1 MEDSRTSDRLEDG
14 KEGPAKSGRRRA
26 WPGHGDVQ
34 AELFPGRCSR
44 KPEGGRPTARDV
56 AREAG
61 VSPTAVSFVL
71 TGTHPEKVSAATRQ
85 RVLEAVERLG
95 YRPNRLARSLRTC
108 RTGAIGVLLTDIKH
122 PLLARTVSGI
132 QQVARQH
139 GYHVILH
146 NTTFNPEAEREAL
159 QFLAD
164 LLVDGIIFVSTST
177 WGDDSVLL
185 EWTQTP
191 LVLINRALSER
202 TGVPLTL
209 PRVRVDYRTGAE
221 EAVLHLAEQGCR
233 RIAYVGAVMT
243 GPGASLAA
251 TERYAGYRDALARVG
266 LPYLP
271 ELVHV
276 SPSNWPGWEDG
287 SQAVQSF
294 LGYGFDGLYA
304 VNDYAAAGA
313 ISMILR
319 AGLRVPQDVAVVGN
333 DNTDVASHH
342 SPRITSVDPN
352 WEEAGA
358 VALRLL
364 QQFLENA
371 RGGHRTQRR
380 APGQVTEATGNEE
393 VANIESG
400 AMGATGGDGDGRVAQ
415 LGDGSHLISRDGV
428 VAIRPRLVVRESSL
442 RVG

>member
-1 MEDSRTSDRLEDG
+1 MENPQAPEQTGGGTDNRTTRIKRYAGQSQGGE
-14 KEGPAKSGRRRA
+14 RA
-26 WPGHGDVQ
+26 VLSTGWRGTRWQ
-34 AELFPGRCSR
+34 T
-44 KPEGGRPTARDV
+44 GRPTARDV

-71 TGTHPEKVSAATRQ
+71 TGTHPEKVSAATRK

-95 YRPNRLARSLRTC
+95 YRPNRLARSLRTH

-132 QQVARQH
+132 QEVAREH

-146 NTTFNPEAEREAL
+146 NTSFNPEAEREAL

-185 EWTQTP
+185 QWTQTP
-191 LVLINRALSER
+191 LVLINRALSESI
-202 TGVPLTL
+202 TVPPSL
-209 PRVRVDYRTGAE
+209 PRVRVDYRTGAK
-221 EAVLHLAEQGCR
+221 EAVLHLVEQGCR
-233 RIAYVGAVMT
+233 RIAYVGAVLT

-251 TERYAGYRDALARVG
+251 TERYGGYRDALEAAG

-271 ELVHV
+271 ELVHI
-276 SPSNWPGWEDG
+276 SSASRPGWDDG
-287 SQAVQSF
+287 AEAVERF
-294 LGYGFDGLYA
+294 LAHGFDGLYA

-313 ISMILR
+313 IGMLLR

-333 DNTDVASHH
+333 DNTEVASHH
-342 SPRITSVDPN
+342 SPQITSVDPN

-364 QQFLENA
+364 QSLLNNREKA
-371 RGGHRTQRR
+371 RDFQRR
-380 APGQVTEATGNEE
+380 MNGEAAAAKPAGTEAEGGNRAAEPSE
-393 VANIESG
+393 AKDLI
-400 AMGATGGDGDGRVAQ
+400 GDG
-415 LGDGSHLISRDGV
+415 GV
-428 VAIRPRLVVRESSL
+428 VAVRPKLVVRESS
-442 RVG
+442 RRAG

>member
-1 MEDSRTSDRLEDG
+1 MEDLRAFDHTEDGMDARTETVRDRNWKGQGVEQAMISGGQRGVRSRT
-14 KEGPAKSGRRRA
+14 
-26 WPGHGDVQ
+26 
-34 AELFPGRCSR
+34 
-44 KPEGGRPTARDV
+44 GRPTARDV

-71 TGTHPEKVSAATRQ
+71 TGTHPEKVSAATRK

-95 YRPNRLARSLRTC
+95 YRPNRVARSLRTH

-132 QQVARQH
+132 QQVARQY
-139 GYHVILH
+139 GYHVVLH
-146 NTTFNPEAEREAL
+146 NTSFNPEAEREAL

-191 LVLINRALSER
+191 LVLINRALSESIP
-202 TGVPLTL
+202 VPSSL
-209 PRVRVDYRTGAE
+209 PRVRVDYRAGAK
-221 EAVLHLAEQGCR
+221 EAVLHLVEQGCR
-233 RIAYVGAVMT
+233 RIAYVGAVLT

-251 TERYAGYRDALARVG
+251 TERYGGYRDALAEAG

-271 ELVHV
+271 ELVHI
-276 SPSNWPGWEDG
+276 SSSSRPGWDDG
-287 SQAVQSF
+287 AEAVERF
-294 LGYGFDGLYA
+294 LAYGFDGLYA

-313 ISMILR
+313 IGRLLR
-319 AGLRVPQDVAVVGN
+319 GGLRVPQDVAVVGN
-333 DNTDVASHH
+333 DNTEVASHH
-342 SPRITSVDPN
+342 SPQITSVDPN

-364 QQFLENA
+364 QSMLDGKEKA
-371 RGGHRTQRR
+371 CESTRGASG
-380 APGQVTEATGNEE
+380 EAGTTRDGASTG
-393 VANIESG
+393 
-400 AMGATGGDGDGRVAQ
+400 
-415 LGDGSHLISRDGV
+415 RDGV
-428 VAIRPRLVVRESSL
+428 VAVRPKLVVRESSR

>member
-1 MEDSRTSDRLEDG
+1 MEDSRTSDHTEEG
-14 KEGPAKSGRRRA
+14 KGAGVRRVRRRTRQSQGGDQAVLSPGGRSGRL
-26 WPGHGDVQ
+26 DT
-34 AELFPGRCSR
+34 
-44 KPEGGRPTARDV
+44 GRPTARDV

-95 YRPNRLARSLRTC
+95 YRPNRLARSLRTH

-146 NTTFNPEAEREAL
+146 NTSFNPEAERESL

-164 LLVDGIIFVSTST
+164 LQVDGIIFVSTST

-191 LVLINRALSER
+191 LVLINRALSESIA
-202 TGVPLTL
+202 VPPSL
-209 PRVRVDYRTGAE
+209 PRVRVDYRTGAK
-221 EAVLHLAEQGCR
+221 EAVLHLVEQGCR
-233 RIAYVGAVMT
+233 RIAYVGAVLA

-251 TERYAGYRDALARVG
+251 TERYGGYRHALAEAE

-271 ELVHV
+271 ELVHI
-276 SPSNWPGWEDG
+276 SSSSRPDWEDG
-287 SQAVQSF
+287 SQAVERF
-294 LGYGFDGLYA
+294 LEHGFDGLYA

-313 ISMILR
+313 IGMLLR

-333 DNTDVASHH
+333 DNTEVASHH
-342 SPRITSVDPN
+342 SPQITSVDPN
-352 WEEAGA
+352 WEEAGV

-364 QQFLENA
+364 QQLLDSREE
-371 RGGHRTQRR
+371 GHRASRR
-380 APGQVTEATGNEE
+380 ADQAAGAKRNGELTEPAGAAAEGN
-393 VANIESG
+393 
-400 AMGATGGDGDGRVAQ
+400 GRVAE
-415 LGDGSHLISRDGV
+415 LGGGGDLIGRGGV
-428 VAIRPRLVVRESSL
+428 VAVRPRLVVRESSQ
-442 RVG
+442 RAG